1 MSKIETI
8 KQAIMADP
16 QNKDYTDKGIEP
28 LFAAPKTARI
38 NIIGQAPGMKTEAA
52 GIYWKDKSGDRLR
65 EWLGVDEDTFYN
77 SGLFAVI
84 PMDFY
89 FPGHGKSG
97 DLPPRKGF
105 AEKWHQPILELL
117 PDIKLTILIGQ
128 YAQKYYLH
136 QTGNIKLTETV
147 QRYKDYL
154 PDFFPLVHPSPR
166 NQIWMAKNPWFE
178 AEVVPELQALV
189 QKIIHQ

>member
-1 MSKIETI
+1 MSTIESI

-16 QNKDYTDKGIEP
+16 QNKEYTEKGIEP

-38 NIIGQAPGMKTEAA
+38 NIIGQAPGMKTEEA

-65 EWLGVDEDTFYN
+65 EWLGVDEDTFYH

-97 DLPPRKGF
+97 DLPLAIKSGWLKILGLRQKWSQNCKHWFKRSFKNKG
-105 AEKWHQPILELL
+105 ERRW
-117 PDIKLTILIGQ
+117 ILI
-128 YAQKYYLH
+128 
-136 QTGNIKLTETV
+136 NKL
-147 QRYKDYL
+147 K
-154 PDFFPLVHPSPR
+154 
-166 NQIWMAKNPWFE
+166 KN
-178 AEVVPELQALV
+178 
-189 QKIIHQ
+189 

>member
-1 MSKIETI
+1 MQTIEDIT
-8 KQAIMADP
+8 KAIIADP
-16 QNKDYTDKGIEP
+16 QNKAFTEQGINP
-28 LFAAPKTARI
+28 LFAAPKNARI
-38 NIIGQAPGMKTEAA
+38 NIVGQAPGLKTQQA
-52 GIYWKDKSGDRLR
+52 GLYWKDKSGDRLR
-65 EWLGVDEDTFYN
+65 EWLGVDEETFYQ
-77 SGLFAVI
+77 SGYFAVL

-117 PDIKLTILIGQ
+117 PDIELTILIGQ

-136 QTGNIKLTETV
+136 QKGNVKLTETV
-147 QRYKDYL
+147 QHYQDYL